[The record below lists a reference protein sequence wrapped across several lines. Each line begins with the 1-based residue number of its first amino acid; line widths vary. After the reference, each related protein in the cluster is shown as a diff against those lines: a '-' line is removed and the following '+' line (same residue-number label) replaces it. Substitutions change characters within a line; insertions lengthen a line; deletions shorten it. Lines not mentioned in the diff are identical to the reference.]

1 MNVETKTKKQF
12 MYTKFSE
19 LIVFMYWPGKL
30 MNNLLSYCGLVDPRI
45 RASEKD
51 LPVLFTRFLQCSE
64 RFYNMNNFGL
74 FWWYYLFF
82 PLLVTCQPINNINP
96 MWSGNGPIKTIDSPG
111 YAEALRMAQAEDET
125 LGIRNIYGTR
135 SSKE

>member
-1 MNVETKTKKQF
+1 MTLDFFDDTI
-12 MYTKFSE
+12 Y
-19 LIVFMYWPGKL
+19 
-30 MNNLLSYCGLVDPRI
+30 
-45 RASEKD
+45 
-51 LPVLFTRFLQCSE
+51 FL
-64 RFYNMNNFGL
+64 
-74 FWWYYLFF
+74 

-135 SSKE
+135 SSKEITVVESMTLFANFYRLNQEKNCIKNNFD